1 MSELKFENIGEKL
14 VEVVPELRQS
24 YELEL
29 ELWGNEQPGP
39 HIIFGDLLNPYLI
52 SLLESHNQPILKQ
65 IFTFL
70 EQLANHEDIKVQEV
84 VAVTVCE
91 RLGDNPEWLL
101 KARQYMDKTTLR
113 FSDEIEAFWGRE
125 HPISA

>member
-1 MSELKFENIGEKL
+1 MSEFRFENIAEKL
-14 VEVVPELRQS
+14 VEVVPELQQS

-29 ELWGNEQPGP
+29 EWWGTEQPGA

-70 EQLANHEDIKVQEV
+70 ELLANHEDIKVQEV

-91 RLGDNPEWLL
+91 RLGDNPEWLS
-101 KARQYMDKTTLR
+101 KARQYMGKTTLQ
-113 FSDEIEAFWGRE
+113 FSHEIEAFWGRE
-125 HPISA
+125 QPITA

>member
-29 ELWGNEQPGP
+29 EWWGNEQPGP
-39 HIIFGDLLNPYLI
+39 HIIFGDLLNPHLI
-52 SLLESHNQPILKQ
+52 SLLESHNQPILKK

-91 RLGDNPEWLL
+91 RLGDNPEWLS
-101 KARQYMDKTTLR
+101 KARQYMGKTTLQ
-113 FSDEIEAFWGRE
+113 FSEEIEAFWGRE
-125 HPISA
+125 QPITA

>member
-14 VEVVPELRQS
+14 VEVVPELQQS

-29 ELWGNEQPGP
+29 EWWGNEQPGP

-91 RLGDNPEWLL
+91 RLGDNLEWLS
-101 KARQYMDKTTLR
+101 KARQYMGKTTLQ
-113 FSDEIEAFWGRE
+113 FSQEIEAFWGRE
-125 HPISA
+125 QPITA

>member
-29 ELWGNEQPGP
+29 KWWGNEQPGP

-91 RLGDNPEWLL
+91 RLGDNPEWLS
-101 KARQYMDKTTLR
+101 KVRQYMGKTTLQ
-113 FSDEIEAFWGRE
+113 FSQEIEAFWGRE
-125 HPISA
+125 QPITA